1 MERFRAILR
10 GTGVFLGVV
19 GILLGGLA
27 ACSIACV
34 FVAMVVWGQ
43 PPWNFPGDPPLF
55 DMLRDAVPWLLLL
68 TGVPALLIALG
79 RGTRHTESRAVFRV
93 LRIVIGVSLFFWTLA
108 WSSMLDRRGPR
119 WEGVRN
125 AIRDRAARVEA
136 QTPASARALDA
147 EGLRS
152 MQDEISSAM
161 PNEWVNL
168 PGHGMVILRPV
179 GYYPWVGVDFGH
191 GGFAVF
197 EDLDTME
204 CGHSD

>member
-19 GILLGGLA
+19 AILLGGLHLFVL
-27 ACSIACV
+27 ACLLGVSLI
-34 FVAMVVWGQ
+34 FVQ

-55 DMLRDAVPWLLLL
+55 DMARDALPWVLLT
-68 TGVPALLIALG
+68 TGVPALLIAVG
-79 RGTRHTESRAVFRV
+79 RGTRHPESRAVFRV
-93 LRIVIGVSLFFWTLA
+93 LRAVVGVNLLFWAMAWT
-108 WSSMLDRRGPR
+108 SMLDRRGPR

-136 QTPASARALDA
+136 RTPASARALDA

-152 MQDEISSAM
+152 FQQEITSAM

-179 GYYPWVGVDFGH
+179 GYYPWVGVDFGN

-197 EDLDTME
+197 EDLETME